1 MSSVHLVIFS
11 MKLLLPFAICG
22 AFAAIVVEAR
32 HQTDPDTILD
42 LQNIQGEP
50 CSHGGYGKR
59 EVGGK
64 ATKNCDKILDQ
75 IGDICEK
82 YFSDNG
88 GDNEGWVFKY
98 L

>member
-1 MSSVHLVIFS
+1 MSFVHLVIFS

-32 HQTDPDTILD
+32 HQTDPDAILD
-42 LQNIQGEP
+42 LQGEP
-50 CSHGGYGKR
+50 CGHGGYGKR

>member
-32 HQTDPDTILD
+32 HQTDPNTVLD

-50 CSHGGYGKR
+50 CGHGGYGKR

-64 ATKNCDKILDQ
+64 ASKNCDKILDQ

-82 YFSDNG
+82 FFSDNG